1 MLIISTNCENGAR
14 PFCFRLYQYNPNSC
28 SRFFL
33 FFYLALS
40 VLSLATK
47 CVLFSN
53 FLSSKRNALF
63 NALFKIW
70 FP

>member
-1 MLIISTNCENGAR
+1 MLIVSTYYENEAR

-28 SRFFL
+28 SRFFF

-53 FLSSKRNALF
+53 LLSSKRNALF
-63 NALFKIW
+63 KIW
-70 FP
+70 FL